1 MKTKT
6 FNNKTI
12 TIKLLSDKDLKFPEK
27 FQNLINSLIEEDD
40 QIIFNKKLSLKEE
53 RFFLNDTLK
62 GIKNYQKLFIVAKCN
77 DLIVG
82 TAGICLNGNRQN
94 HIGEFG
100 IIIRKEFREMG
111 FGNYLMKETIKLA
124 KKQLK
129 PHPKIIRVSVFSTN
143 KPALNLYK
151 KNGFKKVAKIPKQIS
166 FQGKLVDE
174 IIMLLDL

>member
-6 FNNKTI
+6 FNNKNI
-12 TIKLLSDKDLKFPEK
+12 AIKLLSDKDLKFPEK
-27 FQNLINSLIEEDD
+27 FQNLINSLIEEDA
-40 QIIFNKKLSLKEE
+40 QIIFDKKLSLKEE

-62 GIKNYQKLFIVAKCN
+62 GIKNHQKLFMIAKYG
-77 DLIVG
+77 DSIVG
-82 TAGICLNGNRQN
+82 TTGISLKGNRQN

-100 IIIRKEFREMG
+100 IIIRKKFRGMG

-124 KKQLK
+124 RRQLK
-129 PHPKIIRVSVFSTN
+129 PRPKIIRTSVFSTN

-151 KNGFKKVAKIPKQIS
+151 KNGFKKVAKIPKQIW
-166 FQGKLVDE
+166 FQEKLVDE